1 MKYFRYVSL
10 IFVLFILQGCQEQ
23 NKEAEKKVQS
33 RVKPNILL
41 IVVDDMGYSDIGP
54 FGGEIRT
61 PHLNKMAKEGVTFT
75 NFYTAPA
82 CSPTRSMLLT
92 GNDNHVAGLGS
103 MAELLNLYT
112 NLEGKPGYE
121 GHLNDQVVPFPELLK
136 KDGYHTFITG
146 KWHLGDTRE
155 LSPVNKGFEET
166 FVLMTGGASH
176 WSDEKKLYPTQKVF
190 YQRNGK
196 VVKPDKD
203 FYSTRTYTQKMIEF
217 INKYKDDGKPFFA
230 YLAYTAPHDPLQ
242 VPDDWIG
249 KYKGRYDNGYD
260 ELRKERYERLKK
272 LGFVGENT
280 TLPEGLEFIPA
291 WETLSV
297 EQKKI
302 EAKKMEIYAAMIEYV
317 DDQVG
322 KLLKVL
328 ENNGQLENT
337 IIFFLSDN
345 GANGHRMDFYPGAT
359 DEWLKKYYDNSYDNI
374 GRRGSGVSTG
384 PGWAQASMSPFK
396 YYKTYTA
403 EGGIRT
409 PFLVW
414 GYGVNKQNVVDT
426 VNITHV
432 MDIAPTVLEMTGIR
446 YPKTYKGKPIK
457 PILGKSLLSYLKGVD
472 PEIRTPQDYL
482 GWELFGNRALRQGK
496 WKLLWIASKDK
507 NKKSRW
513 ELYDLEKD
521 PGESKDLSKEYPEKY
536 RELLSLWDDYVKRNG
551 VIIPVPRK

>member
-1 MKYFRYVSL
+1 
-10 IFVLFILQGCQEQ
+10 
-23 NKEAEKKVQS
+23 
-33 RVKPNILL
+33 
-41 IVVDDMGYSDIGP
+41 
-54 FGGEIRT
+54 
-61 PHLNKMAKEGVTFT
+61 
-75 NFYTAPA
+75 
-82 CSPTRSMLLT
+82 
-92 GNDNHVAGLGS
+92 
-103 MAELLNLYT
+103 
-112 NLEGKPGYE
+112 
-121 GHLNDQVVPFPELLK
+121 
-136 KDGYHTFITG
+136 
-146 KWHLGDTRE
+146 
-155 LSPVNKGFEET
+155 
-166 FVLMTGGASH
+166 
-176 WSDEKKLYPTQKVF
+176 
-190 YQRNGK
+190 
-196 VVKPDKD
+196 
-203 FYSTRTYTQKMIEF
+203 
-217 INKYKDDGKPFFA
+217 
-230 YLAYTAPHDPLQ
+230 
-242 VPDDWIG
+242 
-249 KYKGRYDNGYD
+249 
-260 ELRKERYERLKK
+260 
-272 LGFVGENT
+272 
-280 TLPEGLEFIPA
+280 
-291 WETLSV
+291 
-297 EQKKI
+297 
-302 EAKKMEIYAAMIEYV
+302 
-317 DDQVG
+317 
-322 KLLKVL
+322 
-328 ENNGQLENT
+328 
-337 IIFFLSDN
+337 
-345 GANGHRMDFYPGAT
+345 MDFYPGAT

-457 PILGKSLLSYLKGVD
+457 PILGKSLLSYLKGDD

-521 PGESKDLSKEYPEKY
+521 PGESKDLSKECPEKY